1 MTAMGWGAVWQA
13 AWTAFGAEAVEVRLL
28 IIVLA
33 AFSVLM
39 ILIGLRH
46 AFLPAGPR
54 RDEPVPEM
62 PCRVFAAMPPQAVAQ
77 AVAPPVPQPAPQPLR
92 VHVPVLRVKRKSAK
106 RTISRQRTLR
116 PQIHRAGNPEFD
128 APYSPLPPRL

>member
-1 MTAMGWGAVWQA
+1 MGWGAVWQA

-28 IIVLA
+28 VIVLA

-46 AFLPAGPR
+46 AFRPAGPR
-54 RDEPVPEM
+54 RDEPLPEM
-62 PCRVFAAMPPQAVAQ
+62 PRRVFAAMPPQPVAQ
-77 AVAPPVPQPAPQPLR
+77 PASQPEPQPLR
-92 VHVPVLRVKRKSAK
+92 VRIPVLRVKRKSAK
-106 RTISRQRTLR
+106 RTISRHRTLR
-116 PQIHRAGNPEFD
+116 PQIHRAGKPEFD